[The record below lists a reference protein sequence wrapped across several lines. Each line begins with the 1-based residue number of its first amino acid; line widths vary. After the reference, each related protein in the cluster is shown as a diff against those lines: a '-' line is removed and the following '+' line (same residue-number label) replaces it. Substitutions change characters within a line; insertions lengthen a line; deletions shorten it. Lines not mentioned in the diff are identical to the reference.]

1 MKYVFSYLTLLKR
14 NFHVFQDFG
23 KGNCERG
30 ISKEIGLKFHLP
42 LSSQTGGEPYKD
54 QKVNVL
60 FHVSRVYNFSTFL
73 DKCLVQAQRAESE
86 KQPIALFLF
95 KDEALTGSRPV
106 FTGFSVIL
114 YPKNDQII
122 HGH

>member
-1 MKYVFSYLTLLKR
+1 V
-14 NFHVFQDFG
+14 
-23 KGNCERG
+23 
-30 ISKEIGLKFHLP
+30 P
-42 LSSQTGGEPYKD
+42 
-54 QKVNVL
+54 
-60 FHVSRVYNFSTFL
+60 RVYNFSTFL

-95 KDEALTGSRPV
+95 KDEDLTGSRLV